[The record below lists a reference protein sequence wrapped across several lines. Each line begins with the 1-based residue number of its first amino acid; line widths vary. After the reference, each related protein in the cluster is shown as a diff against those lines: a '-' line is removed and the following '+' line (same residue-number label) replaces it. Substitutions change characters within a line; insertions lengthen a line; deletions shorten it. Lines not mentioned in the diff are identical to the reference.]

1 MTRKTK
7 YLIIIGIF
15 LVLSMINLFFYYSY
29 LKPIKIS
36 GINYSFNDEKI
47 YATIHFKDTREG
59 SCSYQDS

>member
-36 GINYSFNDEKI
+36 DINYSFNEIICQIKCN
-47 YATIHFKDTREG
+47 IHINTH
-59 SCSYQDS
+59 